1 MIARAG
7 LVVDKQRGACDIR
20 ISRKSISQFCDRE
33 SSLKFHNSSRTSVRV
48 HHSNLDQTRRR
59 GLMSNWKIHSRIPAR
74 ALMAAT
80 IAVGL
85 AACNAQMSASST
97 ANVPDPP
104 APAAD
109 LPEVVITAHAL
120 HPGERADDA
129 ARGRNDQPRPAAAE
143 PAEGRHGTAAQRR

>member
-20 ISRKSISQFCDRE
+20 ISRKSISQFCDRD

-48 HHSNLDQTRRR
+48 HHSNLDHIRRR
-59 GLMSNWKIHSRIPAR
+59 GLMSNRKIHSRIPAR

-85 AACNAQMSASST
+85 AACNAQMSGSST
-97 ANVPDPP
+97 ANRSEEHTSE
-104 APAAD
+104 
-109 LPEVVITAHAL
+109 L
-120 HPGERADDA
+120 
-129 ARGRNDQPRPAAAE
+129 QS
-143 PAEGRHGTAAQRR
+143 

>member
-1 MIARAG
+1 
-7 LVVDKQRGACDIR
+7 
-20 ISRKSISQFCDRE
+20 
-33 SSLKFHNSSRTSVRV
+33 
-48 HHSNLDQTRRR
+48 
-59 GLMSNWKIHSRIPAR
+59 MSNRKIHSRIPAR

-104 APAAD
+104 APDAD
-109 LPEVVITAHAL
+109 LPEIVITAHAL

-129 ARGRNDQPRPAAAE
+129 ARGSKDQRLTA
-143 PAEGRHGTAAQRR
+143 PAELAESRHATARKARVGSGAPNETG

>member
-1 MIARAG
+1 
-7 LVVDKQRGACDIR
+7 
-20 ISRKSISQFCDRE
+20 
-33 SSLKFHNSSRTSVRV
+33 
-48 HHSNLDQTRRR
+48 
-59 GLMSNWKIHSRIPAR
+59 MSNRKIHSRIPAR

-104 APAAD
+104 APDAD
-109 LPEVVITAHAL
+109 LPEIVITAHAL

-129 ARGRNDQPRPAAAE
+129 ARSSLTA
-143 PAEGRHGTAAQRR
+143 PAELAESRHATARKARVASGAPNETG